1 MVAGLFFLFIPKISL
16 AVIDCSANPS
26 ATDCICFTSTGTDTG
41 PQPDEA
47 SCFTH
52 CSLPAIHALSYQFNT
67 CVNGALSLGT
77 NKSFENTP
85 AYGGCGTTPAD
96 YVCTCVYRQSG
107 SPHTAISP
115 DHDITTQEQC
125 KASCQ
130 FYSGNVDSFV
140 CKSASSTGAG
150 DTAQVLAEPIAPKRD
165 PVIPILN
172 VPIPGLDFANSLF
185 QNTETGTVTS
195 NFLGL
200 YIQAVY
206 RFLLVAMSVIAVVML
221 MIGGLEYTISGGS
234 AKRVEKA
241 KTRIKNAVIGLIL
254 LFAAYDIAFLLD
266 PATVTFGPLSLIDV
280 RSVSLDTSE
289 VEEEDTNTTSN
300 PNLTGE
306 FAPVEGTHI
315 INAVRGHPPINLDPE
330 AGPMLVQAAD
340 AFFAVTG
347 KNVVVSSADRDLT
360 KQATLFYKGCL
371 AHGGVCSPVTC
382 NPADSSVVKKVGG
395 RYTLVGDLLGVT
407 DPNLIVSGIVAHA
420 DLSRCPHTSR
430 VAVDAW
436 CEGSGNFT
444 ADVDCQVK
452 LMQAMVAAG
461 FCRLSAEAWHF
472 EINDKKVSSSCS
484 ITNTTSA
491 YTRGGTPHNP
501 PATCG
506 RWNFKDDV
514 CVSDK
519 AP

>member
-1 MVAGLFFLFIPKISL
+1 VKYLLSIMVAGFFLLFIPKLSFAALDCTNNPDSNECMCFLDTGGQPAGPEDIITTTTDT
-16 AVIDCSANPS
+16 AIDCEA
-26 ATDCICFTSTGTDTG
+26 DCDNLNGV
-41 PQPDEA
+41 
-47 SCFTH
+47 
-52 CSLPAIHALSYQFNT
+52 SYQFNECIGT
-67 CVNGALSLGT
+67 ELSLGANTALENRTTYSVCTT
-77 NKSFENTP
+77 N
-85 AYGGCGTTPAD
+85 PAD
-96 YVCTCVYRQSG
+96 FRCMCRASIASQDVRLFGPLTEDACQTTCGVG
-107 SPHTAISP
+107 GLISFKCIAAP
-115 DHDITTQEQC
+115 
-125 KASCQ
+125 
-130 FYSGNVDSFV
+130 
-140 CKSASSTGAG
+140 SAPP
-150 DTAQVLAEPIAPKRD
+150 LAEPIAPKRD

-206 RFLLVAMSVIAVVML
+206 RFLLVAMSLIAVVML

-266 PATVTFGPLSLIDV
+266 PATVTFGPLSLIDI
-280 RSVSLDTSE
+280 RGVSLDTSG
-289 VEEEDTNTTSN
+289 VEEEEQGTANSA
-300 PNLTGE
+300 LTGA

-315 INAVRGHPPINLDPE
+315 INAISGHRPINIDPE
-330 AGPMLVQAAD
+330 GGPMLIQAAD
-340 AFFAVTG
+340 AFFTMTG

-395 RYTLVGDLLGVT
+395 RYTLVGDLAGVT
-407 DPNLIVSGIVAHA
+407 DPNLIISGIVSHA

-430 VAVDAW
+430 VAVDVW

-506 RWNFKDDV
+506 RWNFKEDV